1 MNGFSVMQ
9 RGVIKWSSIFTEKNH
24 ILIIF
29 ANRAGRASWV
39 SALAWQARV
48 GLKLEK
54 ARCGTS
60 WWCSGWDCMLPMQGP
75 MLDPG
80 QGTKSHL
87 SQVSPGTTKSI
98 NIKQTNKQ
106 TNRGREEHGDLTEVR
121 GWRLRLR
128 KAGAA
133 GGHTLEFPKTDSW
146 GRDPRHMHRGPSLS
160 RMASCVGRESAT
172 GLSEGWQAAARWT
185 VLKTSQ
191 EAQTPLLSLGVLP
204 PR

>member
-24 ILIIF
+24 ILIIS
-29 ANRAGRASWV
+29 ANRAGRVSWV

-48 GLKLEK
+48 GLKLKK

-60 WWCSGWDCMLPMQGP
+60 WWCSGWDCMLPVQGP
-75 MLDPG
+75 RLDPG

-87 SQVSPGTTKSI
+87 SQLSPGTTKSL
-98 NIKQTNKQ
+98 NTKKKKK
-106 TNRGREEHGDLTEVR
+106 NRGCEEHGDLTEVR

-133 GGHTLEFPKTDSW
+133 GGHTLELPKTDSW

-172 GLSEGWQAAARWT
+172 GLSKGRPAAARRT
-185 VLKTSQ
+185 VLKTNQ
-191 EAQTPLLSLGVLP
+191 EARTPLLPRGVLP
-204 PR
+204 PG